1 MNFLSLALFF
11 FASGAP
17 ESQVRAV
24 LQSQQEAWNR
34 GDIRTFM
41 SGYEN
46 SPETTYIGRSVVKG
60 YQAIL
65 DNYVKRYADKSAMG
79 QLTFDHIEVR
89 LVSANVAITTGE
101 FHLKR
106 DARSGGDASGRFT
119 LVLRRG
125 AGGAWRIIHD
135 HTS

>member
-1 MNFLSLALFF
+1 MNLLLVALFF
-11 FASGAP
+11 FAAASPDAR
-17 ESQVRAV
+17 VRAV

-79 QLTFDHIEVR
+79 HLTFHHIEVR
-89 LVSANVAITTGE
+89 LVSADVAITTGE

-106 DARSGGDASGRFT
+106 DARGGGDASGRFT

-125 AGGAWRIIHD
+125 AGGVWRIIHD

>member
-1 MNFLSLALFF
+1 MNLLLVALFF
-11 FASGAP
+11 FAAASPDAR
-17 ESQVRAV
+17 VRAV

-79 QLTFDHIEVR
+79 HLTFHHIEVR
-89 LVSANVAITTGE
+89 LVSADVAITTGE

-106 DARSGGDASGRFT
+106 DARGGGDASGRFT

-125 AGGAWRIIHD
+125 AGGVWRIIHD
-135 HTS
+135 HTG